1 MNTRFFKMMVPM
13 VAALILTASCTKEYI
28 TYGSQVR
35 THEYEITP
43 SQWMRNEGNNLPG
56 SDNYLYA
63 EFANAD
69 ITADVM
75 NGGGTVQAFVYNIYN
90 VAENL
95 GSWNTLPFVYPLEV
109 VVFNEETLQNE
120 TIIVPENMRFEW
132 ENGKVTFIIQDL
144 DGYDPEDMV
153 STIHVKVSVTKNM
166 R

>member
-1 MNTRFFKMMVPM
+1 MLPM
-13 VAALILTASCTKEYI
+13 TALLFLAAGCTKEYI

-43 SQWMRNEGNNLPG
+43 SQWMRNEGANLPG
-56 SDNYLYA
+56 GDNYLYA

-75 NGGGTVQAFVYNIYN
+75 NGNGTVQAFVYNIYN
-90 VAENL
+90 AAENL

-109 VVFNEETLQNE
+109 VFYNAETRQNE
-120 TIIVPENMRFEW
+120 MDIVPENMRFEW
-132 ENGKVTFIIQDL
+132 ESGKVTFIIQNL
-144 DGYDPEDMV
+144 DGFDPEDMV

-166 R
+166 